1 MIIQALLDLI
11 YSFFALLTAPIDIPD
26 LPASVHSVLTTATE
40 YIVMGAG
47 ILARFCNY
55 QYLMV
60 LFGLVLAVDIGINLY
75 KFVMWII
82 KKIPFLGMQ

>member
-11 YSFFALLTAPIDIPD
+11 YSVFSLLTMPIDIPD
-26 LPASVHSVLTTATE
+26 LPASVNTVLTSAIE
-40 YIVMGAG
+40 YITAGAA
-47 ILARFCNY
+47 IVARFCNY

-60 LFGLVLAVDIGINLY
+60 LFGLVLAVDVGINLY
-75 KFVMWII
+75 KFVMFII